1 MITFFSLKIKQNWHP
16 SYNQNL
22 ILQKMMQTKKKKK
35 DISTSVQKSTKSC
48 IIVVLS
54 FHKQHSSSQS
64 SPPFS
69 KHSSIQFSSLS
80 PYPQGS
86 LETSSKDGLSMFSTR
101 QKQIVLMRFLDIF
114 GHFPPRCDSTMWGYI
129 QLTIKISN
137 AVSIPICDDEAA
149 DSSF

>member
-114 GHFPPRCDSTMWGYI
+114 DHFPPRCDSTM
-129 QLTIKISN
+129 
-137 AVSIPICDDEAA
+137 
-149 DSSF
+149 

>member
-101 QKQIVLMRFLDIF
+101 QKTNNFDEIF
-114 GHFPPRCDSTMWGYI
+114 GHFWSFPPKM
-129 QLTIKISN
+129 
-137 AVSIPICDDEAA
+137 
-149 DSSF
+149 